1 MPNKKPH
8 SPNAKPQKESLGEKI
23 SRGLDIPPDILP
35 GGSLVTIR
43 GRSAL
48 SVSGSSSIILYTP
61 EEIRL
66 SMKKGMLSIKGN
78 SLVCISYNS
87 AEISIEGH
95 INSVSFEED
104 DGIG

>member
-1 MPNKKPH
+1 MPNKRPH
-8 SPNAKPQKESLGEKI
+8 TKNTKNQKVSLAEKI

-43 GRSAL
+43 GRTAL
-48 SVSGSSSIILYTP
+48 SLSGSSSIILYTP

-66 SMKKGMLSIKGN
+66 SMKKGLLSVKGN
-78 SLVCISYNS
+78 ALVCISYN
-87 AEISIEGH
+87 ATEISIEGH

-104 DGIG
+104 GDVG